1 MDHHLGAVEHRAM
14 LDQDRDG
21 QFDLGAVL
29 SRYVEDNATPSKVAP
44 LPRRKKRASK

>member
-1 MDHHLGAVEHRAM
+1 M
-14 LDQDRDG
+14 LDQGRDG

-29 SRYVEDNATPSKVAP
+29 SRYVEDNATSPKVAP